1 MQALFMPVYSLSP
14 YTHIKLRRV
23 ARESWSLFVRIPREL
38 FEMWA
43 SYRHCLNSASW
54 HLKVRANQ
62 RHLLQQHYIT
72 LLNPVLFQ
80 AQQKGCA
87 AFCSE
92 NSHRTDKDAEHPDSP
107 KNKITSVGYCSRMGY
122 ISEWVVCV
130 AVNTVL
136 SFRALFTHL

>member
-1 MQALFMPVYSLSP
+1 MPVCSLSP
-14 YTHIKLRRV
+14 YTHIKLQRV
-23 ARESWSLFVRIPREL
+23 ARVSWPLFVRIPREL

-54 HLKVRANQ
+54 HSKVRANQ
-62 RHLLQQHYIT
+62 RHLLQEHYIT

-92 NSHRTDKDAEHPDSP
+92 NSRRTDKDAEHPTHTCQS
-107 KNKITSVGYCSRMGY
+107 KTVTSVGYCTRMGY
-122 ISEWVVCV
+122 LSEWVICV
-130 AVNTVL
+130 AVIAVL
-136 SFRALFTHL
+136 WSSALSTQ

>member
-1 MQALFMPVYSLSP
+1 MQPPSVPVCSLSS
-14 YTHIKLRRV
+14 YSHIKLQRV
-23 ARESWSLFVRIPREL
+23 TRDSWPLFVRIPWEL

-43 SYRHCLNSASW
+43 SYRHCLNSTSW

-62 RHLLQQHYIT
+62 RHLLQEHYIT

-92 NSHRTDKDAEHPDSP
+92 SSHRTDKDAEHPDSP
-107 KNKITSVGYCSRMGY
+107 KCQPKTKSHRWRTVPL
-122 ISEWVVCV
+122 WVICV
-130 AVNTVL
+130 AENAVL
-136 SFRALFTHL
+136 YSSALSTQ